1 MMAHLS
7 GLRVVIDYKMN
18 HKDEQK
24 KADCLLYSAY
34 LDIFGFDY
42 KKIPSKQFFI

>member
-24 KADCLLYSAY
+24 KADCLVYSAY